1 MDCDYIISC
10 SRDKTIKLWEINTGF
25 NTRTFRGHEKWV
37 RQVVV
42 SADNKTMASCSD
54 DQSICIWNME
64 KEQPTNRYFAHDNV
78 IETILLVQGE
88 QSQGLMNSEFLK
100 SKFTQ

>member
-1 MDCDYIISC
+1 MTIKLWDLNNDYICSKTFHGHDHNVSYVNFVMDCDYIISC

-64 KEQPTNRYFAHDNV
+64 KE
-78 IETILLVQGE
+78 
-88 QSQGLMNSEFLK
+88 
-100 SKFTQ
+100 